1 MKATKNMRSLTTA
14 LRSLLLLA
22 AATISFAGV
31 AKAQII
37 GVLQFTQN
45 APGAN
50 FTATSF
56 TLPDE
61 LILSNAFSV
70 PASPS
75 GIFLG
80 LAGDSITILAPSSNT
95 FLPLGIS
102 TNPANPSIVTATP
115 FLKFGG
121 GDTDVDQFTFNLTS
135 IYMTNSDPSNPN
147 MGTASVLGSGTLF
160 DNTTS
165 TTYLASFSI
174 SDVLSSGPVIG
185 VFAASAVP
193 EPSSIGLAFFMVLP
207 ALIFLRFWN
216 RRGLKIPS

>member
-1 MKATKNMRSLTTA
+1 MKATKNLPSIATA
-14 LRSLLLLA
+14 IRIVLLLA
-22 AATISFAGV
+22 VGAMSFAGV

-37 GVLQFTQN
+37 GALQFTQY
-45 APGAN
+45 ATGAS
-50 FTATSF
+50 FTANTF

-61 LILSNAFSV
+61 LILSNAYSN

-75 GIFLG
+75 GIFSG
-80 LAGDSITILAPSSNT
+80 LAGDTVTIITPDSSS
-95 FLPLGIS
+95 FLPLGVS
-102 TNPANPSIVTATP
+102 TNPTAPSIVRSIP
-115 FLKFGG
+115 LLSFGN
-121 GDTDVDQFTFNLTS
+121 FTFDLTS

-147 MGTASVLGSGTLF
+147 MGTASVLGSGILL
-160 DNTTS
+160 DSANS
-165 TTYLASFSI
+165 STYLASFSA

-216 RRGLKIPS
+216 RRGLAHFN